1 MDPPHKIE
9 WSRNVIRLVFR
20 DSVWPWRIF
29 SLFNFLAEALDFFNC
44 KKKMAGVFQ
53 TKDPFAEILGDV
65 FPPAASAAGDV
76 AAPAAVPKTVRKV
89 IKFALMVSYQI
100 DEEMGEIVLWLLMQD
115 FNALNLPVPGT
126 QNWELDGA
134 VKFLEVGWSTAR
146 NNNVVKV
153 KSRAYV
159 F

>member
-1 MDPPHKIE
+1 
-9 WSRNVIRLVFR
+9 
-20 DSVWPWRIF
+20 
-29 SLFNFLAEALDFFNC
+29 
-44 KKKMAGVFQ
+44 
-53 TKDPFAEILGDV
+53 
-65 FPPAASAAGDV
+65 
-76 AAPAAVPKTVRKV
+76 
-89 IKFALMVSYQI
+89 
-100 DEEMGEIVLWLLMQD
+100 MGEIVLWLLMQD